1 MRFLVAVIAL
11 VGALMGFKA
20 DASAQ
25 DTERAQ
31 KLLKMSEEAKG
42 RALPDIVFTDT
53 EGQTVRLSDYRGKP
67 LLVTL
72 VYTGC
77 VNVCPTL
84 IENLVPAVEVASEAL
99 GSDSFAVITV
109 GFDIRQD
116 TPQKLKSFARTRG
129 ADMPNW
135 KFLAADQVSLDAL
148 AHAVGF
154 GFFSRPGGFDH
165 FSQVSL
171 VNAEGRLHGQV
182 YGAVFDPPVIVEP
195 LKNLV
200 FRTNAPVQSL
210 ERLIDRVK
218 YYCTV
223 YDPRTGR
230 YYFNHSL
237 FIGVAIGLAC
247 LGLVFFAL
255 VREWKRASENSPGPS

>member
-11 VGALMGFKA
+11 FGALIGFKA

-31 KLLKMSEEAKG
+31 ELLKMSEEAKG

-72 VYTGC
+72 IYTGC

-154 GFFSRPGGFDH
+154 GFFNRPGGFDH

-171 VNAEGRLHGQV
+171 VDAEGRLHGQV

-200 FRTNAPVQSL
+200 FGKNVPVHSL
-210 ERLIDRVK
+210 ERLIDRIK

-230 YYFNHSL
+230 YYFNYSL

-247 LGLVFFAL
+247 LGLVFFTL
-255 VREWKRASENSPGPS
+255 VREWRRSDENSPGPS

>member
-1 MRFLVAVIAL
+1 MRFLIAL
-11 VGALMGFKA
+11 IAIVGVLVSFNAH
-20 DASAQ
+20 ASAQ
-25 DTERAQ
+25 DAERARR
-31 KLLKMSEEAKG
+31 LLEISEDAKG
-42 RALPDIVFTDT
+42 RTLPDIVFTDT
-53 EGQTVRLSDYRGKP
+53 EGQMVRLSDYRGKP

-72 VYTGC
+72 IYTGC

-109 GFDIRQD
+109 GFDISQD

-135 KFLAADQVSLDAL
+135 KFLAADQASLDAL

-154 GFFSRPGGFDH
+154 GFYSRPGGFDH

-200 FRTNAPVQSL
+200 FRKNAPVHSL
-210 ERLIDRVK
+210 ERLIDRVR

-230 YYFNHSL
+230 YYFNYSL

-247 LGLVFFAL
+247 LGLVSFVL
-255 VREWKRASENSPGPS
+255 LREWKRTDQNSPGPS